1 MSAIQAYYE
10 KIKDDMDAQKKNEYL
25 YRQQLLLEKIE
36 RIERNTSFADNLGA
50 NLLGNAV
57 FDGSVF
63 LISKLLKRL

>member
-10 KIKDDMDAQKKNEYL
+10 KMKGDIDAQKKNEYL
-25 YRQQLLLEKIE
+25 YHQQLLLEKIE

-63 LISKLLKRL
+63 LISKLLKQL